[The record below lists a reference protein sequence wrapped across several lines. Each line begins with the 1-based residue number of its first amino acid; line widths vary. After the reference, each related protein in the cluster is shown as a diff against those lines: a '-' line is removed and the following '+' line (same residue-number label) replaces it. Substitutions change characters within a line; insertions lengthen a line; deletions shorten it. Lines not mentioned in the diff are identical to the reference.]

1 MYAHQYKPKRLG
13 VTIMLQIMQSNYSWT
28 LLQWNVP
35 SVQAMCYGFEPN
47 ISLSKIGGKNVY

>member
-1 MYAHQYKPKRLG
+1 MYARQYKRKRLG
-13 VTIMLQIMQSNYSWT
+13 VTIMLQIMQSNYSWN

-35 SVQAMCYGFEPN
+35 SVQAMCYVFEPN